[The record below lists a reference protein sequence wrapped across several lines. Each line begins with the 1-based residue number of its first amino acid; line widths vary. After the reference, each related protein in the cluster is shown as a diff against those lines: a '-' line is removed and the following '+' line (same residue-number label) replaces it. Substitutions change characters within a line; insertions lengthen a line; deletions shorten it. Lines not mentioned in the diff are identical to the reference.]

1 MILHLQVNKKA
12 RIQKIIIMS
21 MLSDKNKLNA
31 FFFSFRDEMVQ
42 MFFDDHETISNDGN
56 EVFQN
61 VLHFKLYI
69 IHFTGNFP
77 HMFGELDVHIY

>member
-1 MILHLQVNKKA
+1 
-12 RIQKIIIMS
+12 MS

-42 MFFDDHETISNDGN
+42 MFLDDHETISNDGN

-61 VLHFKLYI
+61 VLHFRLYI
-69 IHFTGNFP
+69 IHFTGNLP

>member
-1 MILHLQVNKKA
+1 
-12 RIQKIIIMS
+12 

-31 FFFSFRDEMVQ
+31 FFFSFRGEMLQ

-61 VLHFKLYI
+61 VLHFK
-69 IHFTGNFP
+69 
-77 HMFGELDVHIY
+77 V

>member
-1 MILHLQVNKKA
+1 
-12 RIQKIIIMS
+12 MS

-61 VLHFKLYI
+61 VLHFTVYI
-69 IHFTGNFP
+69 IHFTGKLRN
-77 HMFGELDVHIY
+77 MFGELDVHLY